1 MDSDKLQLVNNDR
14 FAKYIGAEVVK
25 AEPGYAVVEMKI
37 TGNHMNG
44 LNMVQ
49 GGAIFTLA
57 DYAFAAA
64 SNNSGNVTLGIN
76 AGISYLKSLQGARLT
91 AVAKEVHSGR
101 KICHYEVE
109 VSDEDGETVALVHVT
124 GYRKKINSLT

>member
-1 MDSDKLQLVNNDR
+1 MDSDALQVVRNDR
-14 FAKYIGAEVVK
+14 FAKFIGAEIVK

-37 TGNHMNG
+37 TDNHMNG

-64 SNNSGNVTLGIN
+64 SNNSGNITIGVN
-76 AGISYLKSLQGARLT
+76 VNISYLKSKGFVFNSCCQGSELGQESDSLQCG
-91 AVAKEVHSGR
+91 
-101 KICHYEVE
+101 
-109 VSDEDGETVALVHVT
+109 
-124 GYRKKINSLT
+124 GYR

>member
-1 MDSDKLQLVNNDR
+1 MEPNELQLANNDR
-14 FAKYIGAEVVK
+14 FAKFIGACIVK

-37 TGNHMNG
+37 NDNHMNG

-64 SNNSGNVTLGIN
+64 SNNSGNITIGVN
-76 AGISYLKSLQGARLT
+76 VNISYLKSPEGSCLT

-101 KICHYEVE
+101 KISHYSVE
-109 VSDEDGETVALVHVT
+109 VSDENGDLVASAHIT
-124 GYRKKINSLT
+124 GYRKK

>member
-1 MDSDKLQLVNNDR
+1 MDSDALQVVRNDR
-14 FAKYIGAEVVK
+14 FAKFIGAEIVK

-37 TGNHMNG
+37 TDNHMNG

-64 SNNSGNVTLGIN
+64 SNNSGNITIGVN
-76 AGISYLKSLQGARLT
+76 VNISYLKSPRGSYLT
-91 AVAKEVHSGR
+91 AVAREVSSGR
-101 KICHYEVE
+101 KVIHYSVE
-109 VSDEDGETVALVHVT
+109 VTDENGELAALAHIT
-124 GYRKKINSLT
+124 GYRK